1 MLPRVLSG
9 RAVSDRRWLGRA
21 HQGSIRAITIVCCLG
36 LAAGCTQPRTAADD
50 GGGPGVSGTETA
62 SGGDVQTGES
72 VVYFPTWDA
81 PENISTAAGL
91 EAELVIGADNC
102 LYLSAGSGEVILG
115 VWPREFT
122 WSSQPPGVRNSDG
135 YVLQVGERFVGAFAQ
150 GSEEVE
156 SAQCTEADNVA
167 YLWPPHGLASRD

>member
-1 MLPRVLSG
+1 
-9 RAVSDRRWLGRA
+9 
-21 HQGSIRAITIVCCLG
+21 
-36 LAAGCTQPRTAADD
+36 
-50 GGGPGVSGTETA
+50 
-62 SGGDVQTGES
+62 
-72 VVYFPTWDA
+72 VYFPTWDA

-135 YVLQVGERFVGAFAQ
+135 YVLQVGERFVGVFAQ

-167 YLWPPHGLASRD
+167 YLWPPNVPSVS